1 MRIVGVD
8 GCKAGWVAAASDG
21 AFDDVE
27 ITVFP
32 TFDAVLDAHPAP
44 AIIAVDM
51 PIGLPRRSGPGG
63 RVAEAAARAALGRA
77 RASSVYAIPARC
89 AVYAAVRT
97 RPPDRMARFRAAVA
111 LARKASD
118 TGAGF
123 SIQTFGILPKV
134 VEVDRCLRRRAGAA
148 DRVFEVHPEL
158 AFTIMSGTPCT
169 HPKKTSAGESERLDR
184 LAAAGIARAQVLPR
198 LARRGAGVAR
208 DDVVDALACLVVAR
222 RIASGD
228 AVSFPS
234 PPAHDE
240 QGLPIAIWA

>member
-21 AFDDVE
+21 AFGDVE
-27 ITVFP
+27 IAVFP
-32 TFDAVLDAHPAP
+32 TFDAVLDAHPVP
-44 AIIAVDM
+44 AIIAVDI

-158 AFTIMSGTPCT
+158 AFTIMAGTPCT
-169 HPKKTSAGESERLDR
+169 HSKKTSAGETDRVDR
-184 LAAAGIARAQVLPR
+184 LAAAGIARAQVLSR
-198 LARRGAGVAR
+198 LSRRGAGGAG

-222 RIASGD
+222 RIAWGD

-234 PPAHDE
+234 PPARDE